1 MSSEP
6 QKPVTDDTILELDDL
21 KVWFPVHGG
30 VLSRH
35 VGDVKAVDGISL
47 KVKAGETLGVVGESL
62 WKKHPGQSD
71 HGFGPGHFWKDP
83 L

>member
-35 VGDVKAVDGISL
+35 VGDVKAVEGIL
-47 KVKAGETLGVVGESL
+47 RKVKVGEKAGVVGY
-62 WKKHPGQSD
+62 
-71 HGFGPGHFWKDP
+71 FG
-83 L
+83 

>member
-47 KVKAGETLGVVGESL
+47 KVKAGENTRSCR
-62 WKKHPGQSD
+62 
-71 HGFGPGHFWKDP
+71 
-83 L
+83 